1 MEELK
6 KSPDITRLVSH
17 SLGSAVV
24 NKINEEQPNRFSTT
38 TYATP
43 TMKPRRK
50 GKQDPRRIDLRN
62 PNDPVSMLDGYA
74 ITSDHKGFN
83 PLIKHSYLQF
93 EGQGLYH
100 IRPTT
105 HISNGINVNSPVHN

>member
-1 MEELK
+1 M
-6 KSPDITRLVSH
+6 
-17 SLGSAVV
+17 
-24 NKINEEQPNRFSTT
+24 PNRFATT

-43 TMKPRRK
+43 TIKGKRK
-50 GKQDPRRIDLRN
+50 GKQNPRRLDLRN

-74 ITSDHKGFN
+74 ITSDFKGFN
-83 PLIKHSYLQF
+83 PLIQHSYLNF

-105 HISNGINVNSPVHN
+105 HISNGINPNS